1 MSAALSTSPEDRVH
15 RRLSFEL
22 EVTLHSDTNF
32 YMGLTENLS
41 TGGIFMATHL
51 VQPIGTEVALKL
63 RLPTR
68 REGVQLI
75 GRVRWVRECGEA
87 LDAPPGMGI
96 AFEHVPA
103 DISRAIGEFLLART
117 PLFFDMA

>member
-32 YMGLTENLS
+32 YMGLTQNLS
-41 TGGIFMATHL
+41 TGGIFVATHL
-51 VQPIGTEVALKL
+51 VQPIGTEVLLKL

-68 REGVQLI
+68 RIELA
-75 GRVRWVRECGEA
+75 GRVRWVRDHAGA

-96 AFEHVPA
+96 AFEQVPA
-103 DISRAIGEFLLART
+103 EISRAIGEFLLART

>member
-1 MSAALSTSPEDRVH
+1 MSAALSSPDDRVH

-51 VQPIGTEVALKL
+51 VQPIGTEVLLQL

-68 REGVQLI
+68 RGNLELV
-75 GRVRWVRECGEA
+75 GRVRWVREHAVA

-96 AFEHVPA
+96 AFEHIPA

-117 PLFFDMA
+117 PLFFDMV